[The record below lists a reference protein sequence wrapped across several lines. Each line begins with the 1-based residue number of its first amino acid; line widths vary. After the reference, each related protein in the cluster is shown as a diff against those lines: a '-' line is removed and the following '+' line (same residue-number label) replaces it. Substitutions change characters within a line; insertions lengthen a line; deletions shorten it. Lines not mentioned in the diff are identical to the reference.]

1 MSELRQT
8 LRPEYFD
15 AIYTADP
22 DPWKFAASPYERGK
36 YTLTL
41 NAMPKS
47 RYRSALEVGCS
58 IGVLTRLLAS
68 RCDAIVAIDA
78 AQTPLVEARRRCA
91 DLPGV
96 RFEQM
101 FVPDE
106 WPDGEFDL
114 ILLSE
119 VVYYL
124 SREDVDRLAAQ
135 GHPILG
141 QSGHRGPS
149 PLDGGNEL
157 SAQWRR
163 GHRPLHRRG
172 RIVMRRRAR
181 GSISAISPGRAV
193 ACVNPLRAG
202 GRANDARWLSV
213 RATPPV
219 LAIVEQTAGFDP
231 R

>member
-58 IGVLTRLLAS
+58 IGVLTRSLAS
-68 RCDAIVAIDA
+68 RCDAVVAIDA
-78 AQTPLVEARRRCA
+78 AEAPLVEARRRCA

-106 WPDGEFDL
+106 WPDGEFEL

-124 SREDVDRLAAQ
+124 SRDDVGRLAARV
-135 GHPILG
+135 HAI
-141 QSGHRGPS
+141 PS
-149 PLDGGNEL
+149 
-157 SAQWRR
+157 Q
-163 GHRPLHRRG
+163 
-172 RIVMRRRAR
+172 RA
-181 GSISAISPGRAV
+181 A
-193 ACVNPLRAG
+193 L
-202 GRANDARWLSV
+202 
-213 RATPPV
+213 
-219 LAIVEQTAGFDP
+219 
-231 R
+231 

>member
-15 AIYTADP
+15 AIYTTDP

-68 RCDAIVAIDA
+68 RCDAVVAIDA
-78 AQTPLVEARRRCA
+78 AEAPLVEARRRCA

-106 WPDGEFDL
+106 WPDGEF
-114 ILLSE
+114 E
-119 VVYYL
+119 VAKY
-124 SREDVDRLAAQ
+124 EATTNAENQ
-135 GHPILG
+135 G
-141 QSGHRGPS
+141 
-149 PLDGGNEL
+149 
-157 SAQWRR
+157 
-163 GHRPLHRRG
+163 
-172 RIVMRRRAR
+172 
-181 GSISAISPGRAV
+181 
-193 ACVNPLRAG
+193 
-202 GRANDARWLSV
+202 
-213 RATPPV
+213 
-219 LAIVEQTAGFDP
+219 
-231 R
+231 

>member
-1 MSELRQT
+1 LSESRQT

-68 RCDAIVAIDA
+68 RCDALVAIDV
-78 AQTPLVEARRRCA
+78 AQTALVEARRRCA

-101 FVPDE
+101 FVPE
-106 WPDGEFDL
+106 QWPEGEFEL

-119 VVYYL
+119 VAYYL
-124 SREDVDRLAAQ
+124 SHKDVGRLAARVTRSLSK
-135 GHPILG
+135 GGSLILVHWTG
-141 QSGHRGPS
+141 STDYPLSGDEAADLLIQRIGPS
-149 PLDGGNEL
+149 YVVERADRHRQFRLDAL
-157 SAQWRR
+157 S
-163 GHRPLHRRG
+163 
-172 RIVMRRRAR
+172 RA
-181 GSISAISPGRAV
+181 
-193 ACVNPLRAG
+193 
-202 GRANDARWLSV
+202 
-213 RATPPV
+213 
-219 LAIVEQTAGFDP
+219 
-231 R
+231 